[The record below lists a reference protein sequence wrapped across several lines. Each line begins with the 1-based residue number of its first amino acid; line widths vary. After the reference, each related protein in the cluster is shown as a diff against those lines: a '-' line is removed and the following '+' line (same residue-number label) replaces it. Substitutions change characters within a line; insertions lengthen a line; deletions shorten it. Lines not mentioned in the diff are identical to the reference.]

1 MSKISIMSS
10 DLANKIAAG
19 EVVEKTMNVVK
30 ELVENSIDANAL
42 TIKVEL
48 IDSGVREIKVID
60 DGIGMDKDDAIL
72 AFSRHATSKLKKLD
86 DLFNINSLGF
96 RGEALPSIASISNV
110 ILKTSD
116 GKSGTIVKING
127 GEIIEVSAC
136 DLKQGTTITV
146 TNLFYNTPVRLKYLK
161 SLYTEL
167 ANITDYISKMALSYP
182 NIKFILLNNG
192 KELINTSGNNDL
204 LKTIL
209 NIYGI
214 SVANKMIYIEGITDD
229 YQINGYIS
237 LPELTKSN
245 KSCMTILINNRVIKN
260 SELLKTI
267 NEAYYN
273 YVVKDRYPYIILN
286 IQVDPFLVDVNV
298 HPTKM
303 EVKFSK
309 LNELKQLIFDTITN
323 KLSEKTLIPK
333 AKSDIIEDNF
343 DLEIKSDKTLSNS
356 NKELRFNFS
365 DTKNNFLE
373 VKEEFAIY
381 NNQDVK
387 SFINKSQ
394 RLKPMK
400 AIAII
405 HKTFIVCENDE
416 GMYLVDQHAAAER
429 INYEKVLDSITNHS
443 DNIIDVLIPYK
454 VELSKAEY
462 LILEK
467 NFYLL
472 DRLGFYYEEFSD
484 NTILIRRH
492 PAWISSNKTFECIK
506 KIIDI
511 IIDKEEFDEKKF
523 LDRVA
528 ASVACRMSIMAGDY
542 ITLDEANTLIEELRK
557 TNNPFN
563 CAHGRP
569 SIVSYTNYEL
579 DKMFKR
585 VL

>member
-1 MSKISIMSS
+1 
-10 DLANKIAAG
+10 
-19 EVVEKTMNVVK
+19 
-30 ELVENSIDANAL
+30 
-42 TIKVEL
+42 
-48 IDSGVREIKVID
+48 
-60 DGIGMDKDDAIL
+60 
-72 AFSRHATSKLKKLD
+72 
-86 DLFNINSLGF
+86 
-96 RGEALPSIASISNV
+96 
-110 ILKTSD
+110 
-116 GKSGTIVKING
+116 
-127 GEIIEVSAC
+127 
-136 DLKQGTTITV
+136 
-146 TNLFYNTPVRLKYLK
+146 
-161 SLYTEL
+161 
-167 ANITDYISKMALSYP
+167 
-182 NIKFILLNNG
+182 
-192 KELINTSGNNDL
+192 
-204 LKTIL
+204 
-209 NIYGI
+209 
-214 SVANKMIYIEGITDD
+214 
-229 YQINGYIS
+229 
-237 LPELTKSN
+237 
-245 KSCMTILINNRVIKN
+245 MTILINNRVIKN